1 MDSLMIFTLSLAGLV
16 LVLVLT
22 SVTVVPQ
29 QSAFLVE
36 RLGKYSRTL
45 EAGFHI
51 LVPLLDRVAYKFSL
65 KEEVGDTPSQ
75 PCITKDNVTVHV
87 DGLVYIKVNDPRL
100 AAYGIS
106 SYRMAATQ
114 LAQTS
119 LRSAIGKITLD
130 KTFEERELIN
140 AEVVKAVDEA
150 AQAWGVKVM
159 RFEIKDIVP
168 PESVKQ
174 AMEAQMTAEREKRA
188 QIALAEGQKQSA
200 INISEGQK
208 QQAINLSEGEKMRQ
222 INEAEGRAKQ
232 IELVAAATANGLKQ
246 VSEALN
252 AEGGLTAANLRVAE
266 QYVDAFA
273 KLARESTTMLIPQNT
288 ADVAGMIATAMQTI
302 KKTS

>member
-1 MDSLMIFTLSLAGLV
+1 MLAFALTFAGVV
-16 LVLVLT
+16 LILILL

-45 EAGFHI
+45 EAGFH
-51 LVPLLDRVAYKFSL
+51 LLLPLFDRVAYKFSL
-65 KEEVGDTPSQ
+65 KEEVIDTPSQ

-100 AAYGIS
+100 AAYGIAN
-106 SYRMAATQ
+106 YRIAATQ

-119 LRSAIGKITLD
+119 LRSSIGKISLD

-140 AEVVKAVDEA
+140 SEVVKAVDEA
-150 AQAWGVKVM
+150 AMSWGVKVM
-159 RFEIKDIVP
+159 RFEIKDISP
-168 PESVKQ
+168 PESVKV

-188 QIALAEGQKQSA
+188 QIALAEGKKQSA
-200 INISEGQK
+200 INISEGEM
-208 QQAINLSEGEKMRQ
+208 QQAINLSEGEKQRQ
-222 INEAEGRAKQ
+222 INVALGKAQE
-232 IELVAAATANGLKQ
+232 IELVATATAKGIRM
-246 VSEALN
+246 VAESLN

-266 QYVDAFA
+266 QYVAAFA
-273 KLARESTTMLIPQNT
+273 KMAQDSTTMLIPQNT

-302 KKTS
+302 KKTG